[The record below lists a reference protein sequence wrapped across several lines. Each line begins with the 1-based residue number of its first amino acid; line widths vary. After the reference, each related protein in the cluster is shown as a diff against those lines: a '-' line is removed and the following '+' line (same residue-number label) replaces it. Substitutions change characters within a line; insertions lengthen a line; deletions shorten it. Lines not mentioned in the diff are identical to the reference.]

1 MSILKFVSGTPRNLQ
16 GMYEYMVNRNKTEP
30 RFVFGVGV
38 DPMNAVS
45 EMKLVQY
52 LYGRYN
58 LKHEYKQVI
67 FSFDVG
73 IKLEES
79 IIMEICIRIGNIL
92 MQGEKRQ
99 ILGAIHGMGTN
110 KIHCHYM
117 INYVAT
123 DGSLLRQKYSVIY
136 YKDRVNEI
144 LSDYGLTPIYYFGN

>member
-79 IIMEICIRIGNIL
+79 IIMEICIRIGNFL
-92 MQGEKRQ
+92 CRARKDKYWAQYTEWEQ
-99 ILGAIHGMGTN
+99 IKYIAI
-110 KIHCHYM
+110 I
-117 INYVAT
+117 
-123 DGSLLRQKYSVIY
+123 
-136 YKDRVNEI
+136 
-144 LSDYGLTPIYYFGN
+144 